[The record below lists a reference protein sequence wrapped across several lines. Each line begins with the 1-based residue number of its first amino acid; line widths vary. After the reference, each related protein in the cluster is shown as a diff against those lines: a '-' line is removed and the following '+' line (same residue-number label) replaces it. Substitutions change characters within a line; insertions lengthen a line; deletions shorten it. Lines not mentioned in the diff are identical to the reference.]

1 MSRRE
6 SSSTA
11 RTRRQVPTRGRQI
24 EPRRNRRWLWGVAAL
39 ALLAVVAVAVMLLN
53 RGSTTLTGVETFETP
68 DRLLPRDH
76 VETKVDY
83 PQIPPVGGN
92 HNGRWQNCGIYD
104 QPIENEYG
112 VHSLEHGA
120 VWITY
125 RPDLPVE
132 DVTRIQ
138 SIARGQPF
146 VLLSPYPDLPS
157 PVVASAWGTQ
167 LKLATI
173 DTAQLSA
180 FIQQYERGPQTPEP
194 GATCRSGVGNPIAR

>member
-6 SSSTA
+6 SSSTD
-11 RTRRQVPTRGRQI
+11 RTRRQVPARGRQI

-53 RGSTTLTGVETFETP
+53 RGSTTLTGVETFSDLAQT
-68 DRLLPRDH
+68 H

-83 PQIPPVGGN
+83 PQAPPVGGA

-146 VLLSPYPDLPS
+146 VLVSPYPDLPS

-167 LKLATI
+167 LKLASV

-180 FIQQYERGPQTPEP
+180 FIQQYERGPQTLEP
-194 GATCRSGVGNPIAR
+194 GASCRSGVGNPIAR